1 MNNYILWAIVH
12 FDKKKQEI
20 VLNEFITEIGSTMGQ
35 ILALI
40 NNDNV
45 LCYPHLCDPL
55 KHKIKQKSINAEEFK
70 NLNMELETIEN
81 LRGIK

>member
-1 MNNYILWAIVH
+1 MNTYILWTIDH
-12 FDKKKQEI
+12 FNKKNQEI
-20 VLNEFITEIGSTMGQ
+20 VSNEFILDFGSTMGQ
-35 ILALI
+35 ILTLI
-40 NNDNV
+40 GNDNV